1 MTRNELSGPIPASFG
16 KLTKLERLWLYDNQL
31 SGEIPE
37 ELGEL
42 SNLAAWRLRDNQFTG
57 CVPAGLAAI
66 EDTDIASLGL
76 EVCRDS

>member
-1 MTRNELSGPIPASFG
+1 M
-16 KLTKLERLWLYDNQL
+16 ERLWLYDNQL